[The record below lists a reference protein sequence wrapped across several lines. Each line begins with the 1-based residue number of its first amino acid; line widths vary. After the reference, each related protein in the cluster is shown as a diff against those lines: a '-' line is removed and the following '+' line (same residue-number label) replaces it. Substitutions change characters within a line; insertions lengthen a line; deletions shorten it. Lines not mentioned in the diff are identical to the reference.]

1 MKLFPT
7 PASALKPFALAL
19 ALAAA
24 ALAASK
30 PAFADEAAVK
40 AAMEAFIGEPAVESV
55 ARTPYG
61 DLYEVVLSNGQLVY
75 TDEKNRFII
84 DGSLIDTASR
94 TDVTQ
99 RRLTE
104 LSAIDFSILPLEDAV
119 KTVKGKG
126 SRVIAVFE
134 DPNCMYCKRLAKELD
149 QMDDL
154 TIYTFLYPILSEDST
169 IKSNNVWCAKDRSK
183 VWKDWI
189 LKARTPAD
197 ADCDVTAIA
206 RNVEL
211 GRRLRITGTPT
222 IFLGHGARIGG
233 YLPAAELEKALAA
246 APGK

>member
-1 MKLFPT
+1 MKQSPT
-7 PASALKPFALAL
+7 PAAALKRLFLAVSLVAAPL
-19 ALAAA
+19 AGISAAHA
-24 ALAASK
+24 G
-30 PAFADEAAVK
+30 EAEVK
-40 AAMEAFIGEPAVESV
+40 AAMEAFIGGPSVDSV

-75 TDEKNRFII
+75 TDEKNSFII

-104 LSAIDFSILPLEDAV
+104 LSAIDFSILPLKDAV

-134 DPNCMYCKRLAKELD
+134 DPNCTYCKRLAKELE

-169 IKSNNVWCAKDRSK
+169 VKSNNVWCAKDRAK
-183 VWKDWI
+183 VWNDWI
-189 LKARTPAD
+189 VNAKTPVD

-206 RNVEL
+206 RNFEL
-211 GRRLRITGTPT
+211 GQRLRVTGTPT
-222 IFLGHGARIGG
+222 IFLANGNRIGG
-233 YLPAAELEKALAA
+233 YLPAAELEKALADVA
-246 APGK
+246 GK

>member
-7 PASALKPFALAL
+7 PGSALKPLVLAL

-24 ALAASK
+24 PLAGSK
-30 PAFADEAAVK
+30 LAHADEAAVK
-40 AAMEAFIGEPAVESV
+40 AAMEAFIGGPAVESV

-61 DLYEVVLSNGQLVY
+61 DLYEVVLNNGQLVY
-75 TDEKNRFII
+75 TDEKSRFIL

-104 LSAIDFSILPLEDAV
+104 LSAIDFSTLPLKDAV

-134 DPNCMYCKRLAKELD
+134 DPNCTYCKRLAKELE

-183 VWKDWI
+183 VWNDWI
-189 LKARTPAD
+189 LNARTPAD

-211 GRRLRITGTPT
+211 GQSLRITGTPT
-222 IFLGHGARIGG
+222 IFLGDGGRIGG

-246 APGK
+246 VSGK